1 MPLNSK
7 KSLDGKKKEDKE
19 LNEKWICDNCGFENN
34 DDDLF
39 CKSCGA
45 SKDGYDQSGDYGG
58 ADSSDFGG
66 DPLWDDD
73 QGLM

>member
-1 MPLNSK
+1 MLVFLWS
-7 KSLDGKKKEDKE
+7 
-19 LNEKWICDNCGFENN
+19 CQYCGHEN
-34 DDDLF
+34 DDVDTF
-39 CKSCGA
+39 CKNCGA
-45 SKDGYDQSGDYGG
+45 SRDESEESGDYGG

>member
-1 MPLNSK
+1 V
-7 KSLDGKKKEDKE
+7 KSL
-19 LNEKWICDNCGFENN
+19 WICSACGFENE
-34 DDDLF
+34 DDDLL
-39 CKSCGA
+39 CKNCGA
-45 SKDGYDQSGDYGG
+45 PKDDSDQSGDYGG